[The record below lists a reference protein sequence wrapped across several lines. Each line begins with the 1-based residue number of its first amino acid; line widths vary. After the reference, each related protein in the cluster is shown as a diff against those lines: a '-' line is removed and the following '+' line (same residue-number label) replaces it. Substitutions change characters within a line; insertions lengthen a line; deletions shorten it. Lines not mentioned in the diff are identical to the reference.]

1 LKWKEIMTGKKSL
14 FLSFLLILTLA
25 GCNTQSAKNKSADDT
40 ERIKQES
47 RDAAV
52 RIQEGARQAGKD
64 VKAMAQGAK
73 EGWNEDKNALDLNTA
88 TPSQLT
94 ALGLSQKQAA
104 LVIQNRPYKSRDELV
119 SKGVLSQQEYKD
131 IETKVT
137 VK

>member
-1 LKWKEIMTGKKSL
+1 MTTKRKSL
-14 FLSFLLILTLA
+14 FLSVLLVLSLA
-25 GCNTQSAKNKSADDT
+25 GCDTQSAKNKTADDT
-40 ERIKQES
+40 EKIKQES

-52 RIQEGARQAGKD
+52 RMKEGARQAGKD
-64 VKAMAQGAK
+64 VKAIAQGAK

-88 TPSQLT
+88 TKSQLT
-94 ALGLSQKQAA
+94 ALGLSQKQAS